1 MPCSDSEARNYI
13 EDHRTQSLMK
23 EQRDLEKHIEHL
35 NKELKKNKTENE
47 VKLEANLERLRQ
59 NNLKLAKKLNK
70 TAELLC
76 EATFRMFRED
86 NETQIRYQRG
96 FGEKIEGTP
105 TNLLKSGTELNDWFL
120 EHTEEDAN
128 RMKGELDKIVNHKSY
143 TLQALFK
150 WYEKLNEKEQWV
162 FKTHHLFKG
171 IKLNG

>member
-13 EDHRTQSLMK
+13 EDHRTQSLIK
-23 EQRDLEKHIEHL
+23 EQRDLEKHVEYL

-59 NNLKLAKKLNK
+59 DVLKLSKKLNK
-70 TAELLC
+70 TTELLC
-76 EATFRMFRED
+76 KATYSLHKVGMLE
-86 NETQIRYQRG
+86 ETQ
-96 FGEKIEGTP
+96 
-105 TNLLKSGTELNDWFL
+105 LLSLWF
-120 EHTEEDAN
+120 EDHTEEDAN

-171 IKLNG
+171 IKLNN